1 MDTQEANHGYFIVRT
16 APGRED
22 KFMESAQKLI
32 SKKEGH
38 GIYSIFRPELVKG
51 YVFVEGESLTKVVDA
66 FRSVPNSKGVIRKEI
81 EFSELEKYFD
91 KEAEKV
97 LVNERDVVE
106 VIAGPFKGDKGRV
119 TRIVPGKD
127 EVVIEP
133 LNSPVPIP
141 ITLSLDDVRVVEEES
156 EVNYENE

>member
-1 MDTQEANHGYFIVRT
+1 MEVDTEQKGFFIVRT

-22 KFMESAQKLI
+22 KFMESAYKII
-32 SKKEGH
+32 SKRENH
-38 GIYSIFRPELVKG
+38 GILSIFRPELVKG

-66 FRSVPNSKGVIRKEI
+66 FRGVPNSKGVIRKQI
-81 EFSELEKYFD
+81 DGSELEKYFD

-97 LVNERDVVE
+97 QVSERDIIE
-106 VIAGPFKGDKGRV
+106 VIAGPFRGDRGRV

-141 ITLSLDDVRVVEEES
+141 ITLSVDDVRVIEEE
-156 EVNYENE
+156 NEN